1 MKLWRVG
8 TTPYLNWQAS
18 CGSAKWC
25 KKRDLRELCWLRR
38 R

>member
-18 CGSAKWC
+18 CGSAK
-25 KKRDLRELCWLRR
+25 
-38 R
+38 